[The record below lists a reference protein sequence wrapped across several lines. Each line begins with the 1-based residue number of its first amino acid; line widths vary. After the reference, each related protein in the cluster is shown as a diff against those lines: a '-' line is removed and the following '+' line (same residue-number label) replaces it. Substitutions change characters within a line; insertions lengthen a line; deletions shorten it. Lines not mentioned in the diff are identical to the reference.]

1 MSGSK
6 GFAGVYETLSRQKST
21 EEHKALS
28 ASLRK
33 AMRERGFFETEA
45 MGTRRK
51 EVVKTI
57 TKVPC
62 SNLTQSMLLL
72 SDPNHFNRY
81 ARIGSERSFW
91 PSPCT
96 PRKILASS
104 FSCASM
110 APTVLTRT
118 CPTLISTPLS
128 CEFPLPPSIAFCRC
142 SSSAVNCFLSLLIL
156 CRQLL
161 FVAAHPRVQCVEVH
175 RQRHALPRTIQ
186 ALRSHATHSSR
197 PSRIAQVH
205 HRC

>member
-21 EEHKALS
+21 EEHRALS
-28 ASLRK
+28 ASLRR

-45 MGTRRK
+45 MGARRK

-62 SNLTQSMLLL
+62 SNLPQSMLLL
-72 SDPNHFNRY
+72 SDSNHFNRY

-104 FSCASM
+104 SSCASM
-110 APTVLTRT
+110 APTALMRT

-142 SSSAVNCFLSLLIL
+142 S
-156 CRQLL
+156 
-161 FVAAHPRVQCVEVH
+161 
-175 RQRHALPRTIQ
+175 
-186 ALRSHATHSSR
+186 
-197 PSRIAQVH
+197 PSRAVCRGSSTETRTSPNYSSTSKPCSALIPTVSN
-205 HRC
+205 RSSSSPLLE